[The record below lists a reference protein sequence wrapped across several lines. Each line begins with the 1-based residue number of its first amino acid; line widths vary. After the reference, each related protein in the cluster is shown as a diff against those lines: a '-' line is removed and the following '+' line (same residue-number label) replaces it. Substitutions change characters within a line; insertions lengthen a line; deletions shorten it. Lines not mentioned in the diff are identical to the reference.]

1 MRILVIDDEVA
12 VATLLADALQAEGHD
27 PDMVHDGPS
36 GLNRFE
42 TTRPDAIFLDIAL
55 PGMRGI
61 EVLRRIRAVDST
73 VPVIVISGHAVR
85 GELDEAR
92 ELGVSDVIEK
102 PHILNQLTRVLGKLG
117 GGNS

>member
-61 EVLRRIRAVDST
+61 EVLRRIRAVDSA
-73 VPVIVISGHAVR
+73 VPVIVISGQL
-85 GELDEAR
+85 EEAR
-92 ELGVSDVIEK
+92 ELGVYDVIEK
-102 PHILNQLTRVLGKLG
+102 PHILNQLTRVVGKLG
-117 GGNS
+117 GGNN